1 MASFKE
7 VLELNDPSLLT
18 PVREFEEY
26 TVVMQTLWPN
36 LMGPAGFVSIDDGEV
51 MEHFQDGVGPYP
63 GAEGVLELGGRGI
76 EDEDHMV
83 TEASISSFYTYYR
96 EVMGL

>member
-1 MASFKE
+1 
-7 VLELNDPSLLT
+7 
-18 PVREFEEY
+18 
-26 TVVMQTLWPN
+26 
-36 LMGPAGFVSIDDGEV
+36 MGPAGFVSIDDGEV
-51 MEHFQDGVGPYP
+51 MEHSQDGVGPYP

-83 TEASISSFYTYYR
+83 TEASIRSFYAYYR